1 MRLTLTI
8 LLFWVSSFLT
18 SAHAQQPA
26 GKYQFMHVSL
36 TYSRLYFSPAYQNK
50 EMVRVDEYLGESYK
64 LFDRRKLGWEAMSR
78 LLNEL
83 SADNWEL
90 VSMASDNDKDGSRG
104 AVYLLRRPVA
114 AK

>member
-1 MRLTLTI
+1 MRLPITV
-8 LLFWVSSFLT
+8 LLLWIGSFVGA
-18 SAHAQQPA
+18 AHAQQPA

-36 TYSRLYFSPAYQNK
+36 MYSRLYFSPAYQNR
-50 EMVRVDEYLGESYK
+50 EMVRVDEYLGESYR
-64 LFDRRKLGWEAMSR
+64 LFDGRKLGWEAMSR

-90 VSMASDNDKDGSRG
+90 VSMVSDNDKDGSRG
-104 AVYLLRRPVA
+104 AVYLLRRPVV